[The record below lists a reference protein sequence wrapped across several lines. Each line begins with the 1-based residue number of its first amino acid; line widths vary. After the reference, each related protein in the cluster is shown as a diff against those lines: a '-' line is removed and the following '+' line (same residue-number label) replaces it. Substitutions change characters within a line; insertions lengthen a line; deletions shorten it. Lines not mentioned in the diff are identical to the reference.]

1 MTMPAKSSW
10 RSGQAPKDIFDEV
23 SNTMLMRNVNGTV
36 EISIP
41 PDAARVVIIRQPASQ
56 GNAAANP

>member
-10 RSGQAPKDIFDEV
+10 RSGRAKDIFDEV

-41 PDAARVVIIRQPASQ
+41 PDAARVVIIRQLASE